1 MYLSFGSATNNSL
14 AIRSDCD
21 GGNAALMSVIDDKH
35 ELAAFRVEG
44 ADLAVVPAA
53 HDR

>member
-1 MYLSFGSATNNSL
+1 MYLSFGSAANNSL
-14 AIRSDCD
+14 AIRSDGD
-21 GGNAALMSVIDDKH
+21 GGNTALMSVVDDKH

-44 ADLAVVPAA
+44 ADFTVVPAA